1 MKETIKFPFEDFLR
15 EREEQLPEGL
25 DPVYLKYIQVLED
38 PIRNIRQVPV
48 ALHKLPMNAV
58 LHQSWKSIGI
68 LYSLILLF
76 SLPMAILMMYAASLV
91 DNTTTGAVMLFFI
104 YIGSFVSPLY
114 LKYIYGTLNN
124 LIESK
129 KAPWLVKEIKEPFQI
144 TYRRPWN
151 RKLLYISLLIPFIL
165 DFKLG
170 LIIIENHQFTFF
182 SSIWIILAFIIG
194 HIGISFIFYLALVSY
209 RYVSLNTKLYDKLL
223 VKIIERVRGY
233 TEGHESIL
241 TKKNYEVVRVLS
253 DTPGLSIR
261 SLGDIP
267 TFGLGASIF
276 VLNSA
281 IFIILLPYL
290 LDGVGAEFLQGL
302 PKLKDDPTNLTYI
315 ILLGIFLSSIAAF
328 GAVIMPLVRISNVML
343 KFKNKA
349 LTELD
354 PFLFDEMTS
363 LALKRDT
370 EISNETQV
378 LYILRSYIYTMKVS
392 PVAPFRLIYVV
403 LITLAYG
410 SRFIPYFLILIGRG
424 GA

>member
-1 MKETIKFPFEDFLR
+1 MENPL
-15 EREEQLPEGL
+15 
-25 DPVYLKYIQVLED
+25 
-38 PIRNIRQVPV
+38 RNIRQLPV
-48 ALHKLPMNAV
+48 ALYKLPMNAV
-58 LHQSWKSIGI
+58 LHQSWRTIGI
-68 LYSLILLF
+68 LYSLIVLF
-76 SLPMAILMMYAASLV
+76 SIPMAVLMIYAGSLV
-91 DNTTTGAVMLFFI
+91 DNTIVGAVMLFFI

-114 LKYIYGTLNN
+114 LKYIYSTLNN
-124 LIESK
+124 LVESK
-129 KAPWLVKEIKEPFQI
+129 KAPWLVTEIKEPFQQ
-144 TYRRPWN
+144 TYHRPWN
-151 RKLLYISLLIPFIL
+151 RKLLYISLLLPFIL

-170 LIIIENHQFTFF
+170 LIIIENHQFSVI
-182 SSIWIILAFIIG
+182 SSLGIILAFIIG
-194 HIGISFIFYLALVSY
+194 HIGMSYIFYLALMSY
-209 RYVSLNTKLYDKLL
+209 RFVSLNTKLYDKLL
-223 VKIIERVRGY
+223 VKINERVKGY

-261 SLGDIP
+261 SMGDIP

-290 LDGVGAEFLQGL
+290 LDGAGAEILQSL
-302 PKLKDDPTNLTYI
+302 PAAFPKDPTNLTWI
-315 ILLGIFLSSIAAF
+315 ILLGILLSSIAAF
-328 GAVIMPLVRISNVML
+328 GAVLMPLVRISRVML

-392 PVAPFRLIYVV
+392 PVAPFKLIYLVA
-403 LITLAYG
+403 ITLLYG
-410 SRFIPYFLILIGRG
+410 SRIIPSILDIFG
-424 GA
+424 GT